1 MYRLLDHNNLPTGSY
16 RLERFGGT
24 ASRVKALTEG
34 KIAGTMVSS
43 PQEILPEQSGFK
55 RLGDIQPMLGNYQA
69 LSGVARR
76 SWAAAHPEQLK
87 AYIRAYVAANDWLA
101 DPQHRAEAADI
112 YAKHIPDTPRVVID
126 KAWDAMLSKSEG
138 FQPHAKFD
146 AKGAE
151 TVLDI
156 RNQYGV
162 PKKQLTDW
170 RKYVDESFY
179 DDAQKHR

>member
-1 MYRLLDHNNLPTGSY
+1 
-16 RLERFGGT
+16 
-24 ASRVKALTEG
+24 
-34 KIAGTMVSS
+34 
-43 PQEILPEQSGFK
+43 
-55 RLGDIQPMLGNYQA
+55 
-69 LSGVARR
+69 
-76 SWAAAHPEQLK
+76 LK